1 VNKEIEAKLK
11 VDSFVLVEEKLAQ
24 LGAEFLGQLS
34 QRDDYFDNAD
44 LQMVKADKAL
54 RVRRE
59 KSDQSEKVFLT
70 YKGAREKGQFKSRR
84 EIEVEVGDADLT
96 TKLLC
101 ELGYE
106 TVIVV
111 EKKRRIWKLADCEI
125 ALDELER
132 LGCFVEIEGP
142 SEQKIADV
150 QKGLG
155 LSDQPHIRESYACL
169 IAQKSK

>member
-1 VNKEIEAKLK
+1 MYNEIEAKLK

-34 QRDDYFDNAD
+34 QRDDYFDNAGSE
-44 LQMVKADKAL
+44 MVKADKAL

-59 KSDQSEKVFLT
+59 KAGQSEKVFLT
-70 YKGAREKGQFKSRR
+70 YKGAREKGQFKTRR

-96 TKLLC
+96 MQLLS

-106 TVIVV
+106 TAIVV
-111 EKKRRIWKLADCEI
+111 EKKRQAWKLADCEI
-125 ALDELER
+125 ALDELDR

-150 QKGLG
+150 QKDLG
-155 LSDQPHIRESYACL
+155 LADLQHIRESYASL
-169 IAQKSK
+169 IAKKSK